1 VERPTETRERPRDED
16 RPEDR
21 GGEIAPPEVRVEAS
35 PTRCPYCHAS
45 VAAEPDTVVCAAC
58 LSRHHT
64 ECWTGECASCRST
77 TALVAA
83 PATGKRA
90 WERPMV
96 LLNRAWFVMFAL
108 NFFVSMF
115 VALAI
120 VASSGGRSNA
130 EPWLLESD
138 ASVIPMIPG
147 VATALVALPML
158 IVNLID
164 AFARFLR
171 NRRALPLALAGLG
184 ICTGGISS
192 FVYYFVWGWKPL
204 PADPKAPTPPRSPAP
219 GKG

>member
-21 GGEIAPPEVRVEAS
+21 GGEIAPREVRVEAS

-45 VAAEPDTVVCAAC
+45 VAAEPDTVVCASC

-90 WERPMV
+90 WEQPMV
-96 LLNRAWFVMFAL
+96 WLNRAWLVMFAL
-108 NFFVSMF
+108 AVFLNAL
-115 VALAI
+115 VAHAI
-120 VASSGGRSNA
+120 GANSGAPSNA
-130 EPWLLESD
+130 ARWLVG
-138 ASVIPMIPG
+138 ASMIG
-147 VATALVALPML
+147 MSLSVATAVVALLMT

-164 AFARFLR
+164 AIARFMR
-171 NRRALPLALAGLG
+171 NRRALPLALASLG
-184 ICTGGISS
+184 ICTGGLSS
-192 FVYYFVWGWKPL
+192 FIYYFGWGWQPL
-204 PADPKAPTPPRSPAP
+204 PADPKAPKPPRSPAP